1 MAQCNLGDCLRFYV
15 MRFIPLTEARRIL
28 ESLREIHGEIPEVF
42 SLQRRLNL
50 CETLR
55 TLTDA
60 PKLYSMSEF
69 QPIVT
74 SVKPYWS
81 TMPWH
86 LKNKITWSRN
96 HVDLDAIVESKFFK
110 PEPETEEERQAMTLE
125 AIRKLS
131 SRHFPTTSWAE
142 WDGED
147 PDFGDVLSEA
157 FKSLEDSV
165 LQVAEGSEGE
175 AGEKAIEL
183 MNEAAHI
190 CRVSMEEKWGWVH
203 YFKTIYLDS
212 AVRQL
217 DS

>member
-1 MAQCNLGDCLRFYV
+1 M
-15 MRFIPLTEARRIL
+15 
-28 ESLREIHGEIPEVF
+28 
-42 SLQRRLNL
+42 
-50 CETLR
+50 
-55 TLTDA
+55 
-60 PKLYSMSEF
+60 
-69 QPIVT
+69 
-74 SVKPYWS
+74 
-81 TMPWH
+81 
-86 LKNKITWSRN
+86 
-96 HVDLDAIVESKFFK
+96 
-110 PEPETEEERQAMTLE
+110 
-125 AIRKLS
+125 
-131 SRHFPTTSWAE
+131 
-142 WDGED
+142 
-147 PDFGDVLSEA
+147 LSEA